1 MKTASIFGIMLM
13 VLGIVSLA
21 CFASPLRLVFQ
32 ETIGLHK
39 INPVPPILGGLALV
53 GGIALLIVARP
64 RKYKEK
70 REL

>member
-1 MKTASIFGIMLM
+1 MKTASIVGIILM

-21 CFASPLRLVFQ
+21 YFASPLRLMFQ
-32 ETIGLHK
+32 ETIGQHK
-39 INPVPPILGGLALV
+39 TNPVPPILGGLALV

-64 RKYKEK
+64 RGYKEK